1 MIYWNNPK
9 QNATGSSKFA
19 PTGEEGIFLG
29 YHVQPGF
36 IFKKE
41 YLVTPVKGAREAI
54 QDSNFKILRAKR
66 MEVPDGDFMYP
77 LQNDESQDPPPN
89 LDDQNC
95 FSQTEDKLPDDLDDE
110 EHKDL
115 FELLGIGE
123 GEASPPRGEAVSDQG
138 GGEALDQGGSIEEP
152 SGSKSIPKVKPMP
165 VHDPK
170 IMPSGKPCPPGF
182 NWDGVRLVRN
192 KKGSKR
198 PPDTPSEFWHMYS
211 AKQREEDIARYKRK
225 VELEEE
231 RIRKEREEA
240 APAMPVMHGNVPEPH
255 REKMFRLYWEK
266 LGEVTDLQLALVARV
281 VSQAEVER
289 TPAAKAAMDKEW
301 QKLVDKSCW
310 LEKKVREFQDVTAE
324 AKRSNKKAHFGR
336 IFEIC
341 SQKGSELPPGHPD
354 QKWKGRSVFQGNRVQ
369 DEHNDHA
376 IFLLRLSMCSEANQ
390 DTPNSRRTPGRHTR
404 RHCSK
409 ELRPGYGSHEIAGR
423 KNGRSTK
430 TQFVL

>member
-1 MIYWNNPK
+1 ME
-9 QNATGSSKFA
+9 TSSIPSKM
-19 PTGEEGIFLG
+19 T
-29 YHVQPGF
+29 
-36 IFKKE
+36 K
-41 YLVTPVKGAREAI
+41 
-54 QDSNFKILRAKR
+54 AKT
-66 MEVPDGDFMYP
+66 
-77 LQNDESQDPPPN
+77 LH

-95 FSQTEDKLPDDLDDE
+95 FSQTEDKLPDDLDDD

-115 FELLGIGE
+115 FDMLGIGE
-123 GEASPPRGEAVSDQG
+123 GEASPPRGEAVSD
-138 GGEALDQGGSIEEP
+138 STEEP
-152 SGSKSIPKVKPMP
+152 SGSRSIPKTKP
-165 VHDPK
+165 

-198 PPDTPSEFWHMYS
+198 PPDTPSEFWHMYA

-310 LEKKVREFQDVTAE
+310 LEKKVREFQAVTAE
-324 AKRSNKKAHFGR
+324 AKRLNQKAHFGR

-369 DEHNDHA
+369 DERNDHA
-376 IFLLRLSMCSEANQ
+376 IFAELGSSPASVEAAKVIDVFGSQ
-390 DTPNSRRTPGRHTR
+390 
-404 RHCSK
+404 
-409 ELRPGYGSHEIAGR
+409 PGYAKQQADARQAYTQALFEGIETWVRLPRNRWPKEWEKYKDPVRPPRFRRDLGKALHEAARVSRLEASSPRYLAIY
-423 KNGRSTK
+423 
-430 TQFVL
+430 LLPC

>member
-1 MIYWNNPK
+1 
-9 QNATGSSKFA
+9 
-19 PTGEEGIFLG
+19 
-29 YHVQPGF
+29 
-36 IFKKE
+36 
-41 YLVTPVKGAREAI
+41 
-54 QDSNFKILRAKR
+54 
-66 MEVPDGDFMYP
+66 
-77 LQNDESQDPPPN
+77 
-89 LDDQNC
+89 
-95 FSQTEDKLPDDLDDE
+95 
-110 EHKDL
+110 
-115 FELLGIGE
+115 
-123 GEASPPRGEAVSDQG
+123 
-138 GGEALDQGGSIEEP
+138 
-152 SGSKSIPKVKPMP
+152 MP

-231 RIRKEREEA
+231 RSRKEREEA
-240 APAMPVMHGNVPEPH
+240 APAMPVMHGNAPEPH

-341 SQKGSELPPGHPD
+341 VRKVLNFHLVILIKSGRDVQFFRATGFRTNITIMQSSLSLDPVRPA
-354 QKWKGRSVFQGNRVQ
+354 WK
-369 DEHNDHA
+369 
-376 IFLLRLSMCSEANQ
+376 LLRLSMCSEANQ